1 MRRVNRSVL
10 KQAAGPVFL
19 GLAALVLVLASDAL
33 AARAVAFA
41 LFGIACVLAV
51 SLVFLA
57 VGRSEDAERAAS
69 APPPPPP
76 EKPDPHD
83 HARPAVSRGRPRP
96 PRRPS

>member
-1 MRRVNRSVL
+1 MWR
-10 KQAAGPVFL
+10 QIAGPV
-19 GLAALVLVLASDAL
+19 ALVVVGIAVLIAGHGSTAGQ
-33 AARAVAFA
+33 AVAFA
-41 LFGIACVLAV
+41 LIGVACVIAL

-76 EKPDPHD
+76 AEPSGPPAHEE
-83 HARPAVSRGRPRP
+83 ARRRRRPMP